1 MIKIFFDGSCYPS
14 NPCGH
19 MGIGTVIYEDDKKIF
34 EYAGFVEQSIE
45 NSNNVAEYIAFE
57 NALDYILENGMQDEV
72 INCCG
77 DSKLVVNQMLG
88 KWAIKEGRYV
98 EYALR
103 CKQKVAQLSKFKIR
117 WISREF
123 NKEADYLSNVEM
135 IKRGYKEEDI
145 SELKKLVKPASS
157 IPSHSIQRVSYSLK
171 MLIKITKQENKNKEF
186 DNFLAALEHFEELMF
201 KY

>member
-1 MIKIFFDGSCYPS
+1 MIKVFFDGSCFPK

-57 NALDYILENGMQDEV
+57 NALDYILENGLQDET

-98 EYALR
+98 KYALR
-103 CKQKVAQLSKFKIR
+103 CKEKVAQLSKFKIR

-123 NKEADYLSNVEM
+123 NQEADYLSNVEM
-135 IKRGYKEEDI
+135 VKRGYKEEDI
-145 SELKKLVKPASS
+145 SEMKKLVKPASS
-157 IPSHSIQRVSYSLK
+157 TPSHSVQRVSHSLK
-171 MLIKITKQENKNKEF
+171 MLIKITKHENKNKEF
-186 DNFLAALEHFEELMF
+186 DAFLGSLEYFQELMF
-201 KY
+201 K